1 MRFYRILVAVLFDIK
16 ELELYIYTVMEIEQA
31 CTNFQDPIYR

>member
-16 ELELYIYTVMEIEQA
+16 ELELYIYCYGNRTGV
-31 CTNFQDPIYR
+31 Y